1 MTNSHQ
7 YQAELFQE
15 RLGLKIAARLA
26 DASEALPH
34 EVTERLRHARAQAL
48 SKRKLPLT
56 VATAVLLQSG
66 AGAVLGG
73 SLNQAPWWQR
83 AGLALPAIAL
93 LLGLVAIDSAL
104 DDRVATDIARLDAA
118 LLMDDLPPAAYA
130 DPGFSQFLK
139 LHRAP
144 AQ

>member
-1 MTNSHQ
+1 MTNSQQ
-7 YQAELFQE
+7 YQAELLQE

-26 DASEALPH
+26 DASNALPH
-34 EVTERLRHARAQAL
+34 EITERLRHARVLAL
-48 SKRKLPLT
+48 SKRKLPRT
-56 VATAVLLQSG
+56 EPAVVLLYSG

-73 SLNQAPWWQR
+73 SQNPAPWWQR
-83 AGLALPAIAL
+83 AGLALPALAL

-104 DDRVATDIARLDAA
+104 DDRVATEIAKLDAA

-139 LHRAP
+139 LHSAP
-144 AQ
+144 SQ